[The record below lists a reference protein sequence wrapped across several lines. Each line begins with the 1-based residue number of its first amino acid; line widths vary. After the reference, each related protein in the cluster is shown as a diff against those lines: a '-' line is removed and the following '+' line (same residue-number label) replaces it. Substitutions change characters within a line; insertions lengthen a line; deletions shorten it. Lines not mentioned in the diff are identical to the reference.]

1 MSLRH
6 GFSRNPVFLKRV
18 SNLFDRPMS
27 AAPTVLQRDG
37 IRISR
42 LQIKRTTLIL
52 LALCALLCV
61 LAVAS
66 VGIGAVSVTPTQVLS
81 IFAKR
86 MGFSVEQ
93 TFQSHQEA
101 VVVAIRLP
109 RVLLNILVGAG
120 LAVSGAAMQGLFR
133 NPLADPGL
141 IGVSSGA
148 ALAAVSVIVLGA
160 TVLKGLSEILGI
172 FTLPIAAFIG
182 GVAATLLVY
191 QLSATSGRVAV
202 ATMLLAGIAIN
213 ALSGALTGLLTFV
226 ATDAQLRN
234 ITFWSMG
241 NMGGATWTSVSV
253 VTPFIIIS
261 VCLLGLYGRALNIF
275 LLGEAEA
282 RHLGVS
288 VERMKREVVTLA
300 ALAVGASVSVVG
312 IIGFV
317 GLVVPH
323 LLRLSIGPD
332 HRYLIPGAA
341 LLGASL
347 LMAADLV
354 ARTLVAPAELPIGIV
369 TAVIGVPFFLFL
381 LLQNRNRQVF

>member
-1 MSLRH
+1 
-6 GFSRNPVFLKRV
+6 
-18 SNLFDRPMS
+18 MS
-27 AAPTVLQRDG
+27 AAPTVLKRDG

-42 LQIKRTTLIL
+42 LQIKRTSLIL
-52 LALCALLCV
+52 LALCVLLCV
-61 LAVAS
+61 LIVAS
-66 VGIGAVSVTPTQVLS
+66 VGIGAVSVTPMQILS

-86 MGFSVEQ
+86 MGFSFSQ
-93 TFQSHQEA
+93 TFQAHQEA

-109 RVLLNILVGAG
+109 RVLLNVLVGAG

-160 TVLKGLSEILGI
+160 TVLKGLSEILDI
-172 FTLPIAAFIG
+172 YTLPIAAFIG

-241 NMGGATWTSVSV
+241 NMGGATWDSVGA
-253 VTPFIIIS
+253 VTPS
-261 VCLLGLYGRALNIF
+261 RC
-275 LLGEAEA
+275 
-282 RHLGVS
+282 
-288 VERMKREVVTLA
+288 MC
-300 ALAVGASVSVVG
+300 
-312 IIGFV
+312 
-317 GLVVPH
+317 
-323 LLRLSIGPD
+323 
-332 HRYLIPGAA
+332 
-341 LLGASL
+341 
-347 LMAADLV
+347 
-354 ARTLVAPAELPIGIV
+354 
-369 TAVIGVPFFLFL
+369 
-381 LLQNRNRQVF
+381 